1 MTSSGRPIP
10 ARTTTE
16 RLRLTAMA
24 TVLLGVGALAVPGA
38 AGAAGTSVFAGA
50 SAGGAAVPSFAVRA
64 DDDDRPTSA
73 EDADADAE
81 TAADDGSDP
90 APGADDGPGG
100 VAGEDDGF
108 GVDDADAPADGEAEV
123 IPAVVV
129 DAKGRTVSGPKAL
142 ALSRTVK
149 ISGITWTGWNAATT
163 TGRGRVVVKK
173 KGRRAKTVRGA
184 GTVVLSGLKIC
195 PDATPL
201 YRKATVTVAGRKVA
215 KVTLPNCSAMR

>member
-1 MTSSGRPIP
+1 MP
-10 ARTTTE
+10 
-16 RLRLTAMA
+16 
-24 TVLLGVGALAVPGA
+24 
-38 AGAAGTSVFAGA
+38 
-50 SAGGAAVPSFAVRA
+50 
-64 DDDDRPTSA
+64 
-73 EDADADAE
+73 
-81 TAADDGSDP
+81 
-90 APGADDGPGG
+90 
-100 VAGEDDGF
+100 GEDDGF
-108 GVDDADAPADGEAEV
+108 GVDDPDAPGDGEAEV

-173 KGRRAKTVRGA
+173 KSRRAKTVRGT
-184 GTVVLSGLKIC
+184 GTVVLSGLKVC